1 MKKTQRK
8 KRIEFEKGSGNIYAD
23 LGLSDAD
30 ELYARAQIG
39 FGVFEILKE
48 KNLKQREIADL
59 LRIPQPEVSHL
70 MNGHFSR
77 FTTDK
82 LLDFLRRLD
91 QKVTIKIG
99 PHKRGEPYQVIG
111 FAS

>member
-1 MKKTQRK
+1 MKKDERK
-8 KRIEFEKGSGNIYAD
+8 KIEFEKGSGNVFAD
-23 LGLSDAD
+23 LGLTDAD
-30 ELYARAQIG
+30 ELYVRAQIG
-39 FGVFEILKE
+39 FGVFEILKNR
-48 KNLKQREIADL
+48 KLKQREIAEL
-59 LRIPQPEVSHL
+59 LGIPQPEVSHL

-82 LLDFLRRLD
+82 LLDFLQAAR
-91 QKVTIKIG
+91 VTIKIV